1 MQREQHTTPATRCVR
16 RRRVCARLRLRIVVG
31 PRWAIA
37 ALHHHYCVVP
47 EAIIL
52 RNALT
57 ALVASMPQGVLL
69 NMRNVLILCT
79 GNSARSVLAEALI
92 NHLGQGAWHAYSAG
106 SKPTGRVN
114 PYALATLAK
123 HGISAPQ
130 VSSKSWNIFAAAD
143 APKMDLVVTVCDSAA
158 NEVCPIWPGA
168 PLQAHWGLPDP
179 AAAEGEAAL
188 TAAFESAYQLIRRR
202 VEAFVAIDCD
212 AIPAAQFRAEVNK
225 ISTIV

>member
-1 MQREQHTTPATRCVR
+1 
-16 RRRVCARLRLRIVVG
+16 VVG

-37 ALHHHYCVVP
+37 TLHHHHCVVP
-47 EAIIL
+47 KAIIL
-52 RNALT
+52 CNALT
-57 ALVASMPQGVLL
+57 ALVASMLQGVLL

-92 NHLGQGAWHAYSAG
+92 NHLGKGAWRAYSAG

-114 PYALATLAK
+114 PYALSTLAK

-130 VSSKSWNIFAAAD
+130 VSSKSWNTFAAPT

-188 TAAFESAYQLIRRR
+188 SAAFESAYQLIRRR